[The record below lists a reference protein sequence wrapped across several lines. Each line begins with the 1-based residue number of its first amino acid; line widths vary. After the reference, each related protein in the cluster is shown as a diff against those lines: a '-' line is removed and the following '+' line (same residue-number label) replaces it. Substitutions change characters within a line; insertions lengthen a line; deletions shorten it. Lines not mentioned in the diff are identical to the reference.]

1 MRDRNGLTRAL
12 LMGLTLLVVAPSPG
26 QTSGINQ
33 KSTAPGGRPPATWT
47 STFEKIK
54 NPDIM
59 QVLHAQ
65 EKDWGATFRAMGK
78 SAEQLTAEAEIAA
91 QRLRSEIASDDAAL
105 NRTMPHPAAGL
116 APAQCK
122 AALHNPRDP
131 LFPLCD
137 KALREDELL
146 AVSGM
151 IELLPQYA
159 SLLPAPPKMARYG
172 LHPGSE
178 VIGKV
183 TIHVVAQPTPNP
195 AIVNL
200 AAPDS
205 QARVITL
212 SDNKRV
218 VDVQQGQKVIVRFLE
233 KGKRS
238 PGVVVQPATG
248 VLEAEPG
255 TVHYPADRLI
265 VLTAVKPG
273 TATIDFTGPLASE
286 NGSGCTECWSGYV
299 VTGGPFYGAQGSW
312 IVPQVDTQVSPCSS
326 IASSEGFELCSSS
339 STWVGLDGYGESQLI
354 QTGTD
359 QSYMNGI
366 LGLVGGASYSAWWEI
381 LPANEQTIYQP
392 VYPGDA
398 IVASIVPTP
407 GSTAAPNVNSSWR
420 IELTDLTQQWTFV
433 TTRTFTGPLDTA
445 EWIEEDPTDNY
456 GFGSSKFQ
464 LANYEQ
470 VLFDFRNRV
479 ATTPPSGPNFAPTWV
494 SPNLS
499 PNEKL
504 SIDQDNYVF
513 STPSD
518 PDADLDGFYV
528 TYSNWGANQSAPPAP
543 WIEGT
548 ILPPALLNQAYSY
561 SLSAYEEQNSF
572 EPNGPAWAW
581 AMVGGTLPS
590 GLSMDPSSGIISGT
604 PTTVGTQNFS
614 VVATDMVTGAF
625 SQTENYSAV
634 VTSQP
639 SAILTIACGP
649 LTPPFPGA
657 GFAISFRN
665 TAVPCNSTFVL
676 DAGSYS
682 VSATTTGLPLN
693 YAYKIFLG
701 GACNSTGQI
710 TLTQGQVA
718 QCTVWAESLSLI
730 ETAGCTPE
738 QKCCEPSATGCKR
751 CIRSTLRCP

>member
-1 MRDRNGLTRAL
+1 MRDRNHLTMAL
-12 LMGLTLLVVAPSPG
+12 LMGLTLLVVAPLSG

-33 KSTAPGGRPPATWT
+33 KPTAPGGPPPATWT
-47 STFEKIK
+47 PTFDKIK

-59 QVLHAQ
+59 QVLHAH
-65 EKDWGATFRAMGK
+65 EKAWGATFRAMGK
-78 SAEQLTAEAEIAA
+78 SAEQLKAETEIAA

-105 NRTMPHPAAGL
+105 NRTMPPPPAEP

-131 LFPLCD
+131 LFSLCD
-137 KALREDELL
+137 KALRHDELL
-146 AVSGM
+146 ALSGM

-159 SLLPAPPKMARYG
+159 SLLPAPPKTARYG

-183 TIHVVAQPTPNP
+183 TIHVVAQPAPP
-195 AIVNL
+195 PGIVNVV
-200 AAPDS
+200 APDS
-205 QARVITL
+205 QAHVITL
-212 SDNKRV
+212 SDNNRV
-218 VDVQQGQKVIVRFLE
+218 VGVQQGQKVIVRFLE

-238 PGVVVQPATG
+238 PGVLVQPATG

-255 TVHYPADRLI
+255 TVHYPPDRLI

-273 TATIDFTGPLASE
+273 TASIDFTGPLASE
-286 NGSGCTECWSGYV
+286 NSSGCTECWSGYV
-299 VTGGPFYGAQGSW
+299 VKGGPFYGVQGSW
-312 IVPQVDTQVSPCSS
+312 VVPQVDTQVPPCSS
-326 IASSEGFELCSSS
+326 IVSSAGFELCSSS
-339 STWVGLDGYGESQLI
+339 STWVGLDGYDESQLI

-359 QSYMNGI
+359 QDYMDGI
-366 LGLVGGASYSAWWEI
+366 LGLVGGGSYSAWWEI
-381 LPANEQTIYQP
+381 LPANAQTIYQP

-398 IVASIVPTP
+398 MVASIFPAP
-407 GSTAAPNVNSSWR
+407 SSSAAPNTNSSWR

-433 TTRTFTGPLDTA
+433 TTQTFNGPLHTA
-445 EWIEEDPTDNY
+445 EWIEEDPTDPY
-456 GFGSSKFQ
+456 FGSSKYQ
-464 LANYEQ
+464 LANYGQ

-479 ATTPPSGPNFAPTWV
+479 ATTPPSAPDFTPTWV
-494 SPNLS
+494 SPNLQ
-499 PNEKL
+499 PNGIQ

-518 PDADLDGFYV
+518 PDADGDGFYV
-528 TYSNWGANQSAPPAP
+528 TYSNWGANQIAPPAP
-543 WIEGT
+543 WIGGT
-548 ILPPALLNQAYSY
+548 TLPPALLNHAYSY

-572 EPNGPAWAW
+572 EPNGPTWAW
-581 AMVGGTLPS
+581 TIVGGSLPS
-590 GLSMDPSSGIISGT
+590 GLSLDSSGGIISGT

-614 VVATDMVTGAF
+614 VVATDTITRAF

-639 SAILTIACGP
+639 SAILTITCGP

-657 GFAISFRN
+657 SFAISFRN
-665 TAVPCNSTFVL
+665 AAIPCNSTFVL

-682 VSATTTGLPLN
+682 VGATTTGLPTDDV
-693 YAYKIFLG
+693 YKIFFG
-701 GACNSTGQI
+701 AACNSTGQI

-718 QCTVWAESLSLI
+718 QCTVRAESLSTI
-730 ETAGCTPE
+730 ETAGCTAE

-751 CIRSTLRCP
+751 CIRSTLSCP